1 MAANDVIETRPLAWP
16 GRPGRGERQNSA
28 ASCAPR
34 DFSHV
39 TLVLEDIECSV
50 SYRGSPS
57 RHVLHSDIGVKE
69 TFSVPWEMKTR
80 MWI

>member
-1 MAANDVIETRPLAWP
+1 MAANDVIETRPLAWQA
-16 GRPGRGERQNSA
+16 RKEGETE
-28 ASCAPR
+28 P
-34 DFSHV
+34 FSNLCSKRLLHV
-39 TLVLEDIECSV
+39 TLVLEDNECSV